1 MNSVQESK
9 QELEAAIRYA
19 ENAISSANKTIESM
33 EFRQEMAK
41 KQSSEQTGRE
51 QALQNQVG
59 ELKSECAVLAERI
72 DEMKDSAFAD
82 GNTIKHLND
91 TVQFHIDR
99 EAGFLDQ
106 IKRLERELEQQQV
119 QGQGYYDSMRDC
131 MEELQKLRKEKE
143 ASSGPCGCQAYRELE
158 ERATMPVIPKDVAIA
173 IFREGIQTGVLSA
186 CAELEGQTINVEESE
201 YVGGFEVSFTKEIDL
216 DDELDLDWMRGKCG
230 DYSEDAV
237 IDSLRGLCA
246 DKEFECRIHGI
257 DDQES

>member
-19 ENAISSANKTIESM
+19 ENAISSAKQTIESM

-41 KQSSEQTGRE
+41 KQSFEKTGRE
-51 QALQNQVG
+51 
-59 ELKSECAVLAERI
+59 AE
-72 DEMKDSAFAD
+72 
-82 GNTIKHLND
+82 
-91 TVQFHIDR
+91 
-99 EAGFLDQ
+99 
-106 IKRLERELEQQQV
+106 LERELQRQQDLS
-119 QGQGYYDSMRDC
+119 QGYYDTM
-131 MEELQKLRKEKE
+131 MTFKAEVEKLRKEKE
-143 ASSGPCGCQAYRELE
+143 ASSGPCGCQAYRDLEEAQGRAEGEVELLQRTISDIE

-186 CAELEGQTINVEESE
+186 CAEIEGQRIDVEESE

-216 DDELDLDWMRGKCG
+216 DDELDLDWMRDKCG

-237 IDSLRGLCA
+237 IDSLKGLCA
-246 DKEFECRIHGI
+246 DNKFECRIHGI